1 MKTGQLSPWTYFL
14 LPCED
19 ALERWFIFL
28 LTKILN
34 IFYVVSFHLLPQ
46 VTHKQVCNFINCNKS
61 TTQVSPKSWLLSDI
75 RISYHSVDNC
85 GNLVELWFQKRYPS
99 RHRWVTNNAGQ
110 ELTLQR
116 ICSAWSSS
124 WWSGRDWESVF
135 LKVRNFSRESAIPF
149 SHFSQSYNGR
159 TKKLHSHLGIGYH
172 KREAALF
179 CLFWRQKAPFCWLF
193 TKCPQR

>member
-75 RISYHSVDNC
+75 RISYHSVDNY

-99 RHRWVTNNAGQ
+99 RHRWVTGTMLARNSPCNAFVLHGA
-110 ELTLQR
+110 L
-116 ICSAWSSS
+116 
-124 WWSGRDWESVF
+124 RDDPAETG
-135 LKVRNFSRESAIPF
+135 KVSFWKSAISLENRLSL
-149 SHFSQSYNGR
+149 SHTFPNPIMG
-159 TKKLHSHLGIGYH
+159 G
-172 KREAALF
+172 
-179 CLFWRQKAPFCWLF
+179 QKNYIAI
-193 TKCPQR
+193 